1 VDARA
6 DVTDR
11 RGRGVSEPGRA
22 DQLGQAA
29 GARVRGREESSR
41 IWIGEL
47 RLGLL

>member
-22 DQLGQAA
+22 DQPGPAA
-29 GARVRGREESSR
+29 GARVRGREESSQ
-41 IWIGEL
+41 IWIEE
-47 RLGLL
+47 LGLGPL